1 VISNKQNAECWAT
14 WYNAVEVSRLSVR
27 TQVYRIGPRFNA
39 SVMRVDRRGSVDSG
53 LSQVIRLG
61 RASAPRVVRIAPAS
75 YDDTLQTSQTGGPQV
90 TRRS

>member
-1 VISNKQNAECWAT
+1 
-14 WYNAVEVSRLSVR
+14 
-27 TQVYRIGPRFNA
+27 VYRIGPRFNA

-61 RASAPRVVRIAPAS
+61 GASGPRVVRIGPGG
-75 YDDTLQTSQTGGPQV
+75 YDDALQTSQTGGPQV